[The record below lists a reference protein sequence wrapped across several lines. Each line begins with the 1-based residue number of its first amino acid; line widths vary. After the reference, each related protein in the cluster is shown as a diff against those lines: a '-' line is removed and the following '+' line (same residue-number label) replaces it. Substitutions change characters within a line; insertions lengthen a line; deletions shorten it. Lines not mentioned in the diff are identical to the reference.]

1 MTIVLQQPDIPICPI
16 NGKDYGGINMAH
28 NLTHGSPYSRLTE
41 RLNRFPQGAPTSKL
55 LFDILKILMTEQ
67 EAGLMAQLPIKPFNV
82 KQAAAIWKVSECE
95 ARKILEELASR
106 AILVD
111 IEQNG
116 EQIYAVP
123 PPMAG
128 FFEFSLMRIRD
139 DIDQKALSEL
149 FYQYIT
155 VEEDFMRDLVCGGD
169 IQMGRIFVKEPQI
182 PDEYA
187 LHVLDYERATN
198 VIESASHIGVSMCYC
213 RHKAMHAGTV
223 CDAPMDICMTFN
235 TTAATLIKHGHARK
249 IDAAECKDL
258 LTQAYEHNLV
268 QFGENVRRKV
278 NFICNCCSCCCEALL
293 AIKRFGVAQTICSNF
308 ITRVAANRCV
318 GCGKCEAVC
327 PVNAIE
333 MRGEGKERHAFVTAE
348 KCIGCGVCIKH
359 CPTKTLI
366 LEPRPHRMVTP
377 LDTTHKVVA
386 MATERGLLQELIFD
400 NNAMFSH
407 RLLAGVLE
415 AILKLPGLQRSF
427 AQAQLKSRYL
437 ENMITKAAG
446 GKK

>member
-1 MTIVLQQPDIPICPI
+1 M
-16 NGKDYGGINMAH
+16 GH
-28 NLTHGSPYSRLTE
+28 NLTHGSPYTRLIE
-41 RLNRFPQGAPTSKL
+41 RLNRFPQGAPESKL
-55 LFDILKILMTEQ
+55 LYDILKILMTEK
-67 EAGLMAQLPIKPFNV
+67 EAGLMAQLPIKPFDV
-82 KQAAAIWKVSECE
+82 KKAAEVWKMSECE
-95 ARKILEELASR
+95 AQKNLDALASR
-106 AILVD
+106 AIIVD

-128 FFEFSLMRIRD
+128 FFEFSLMRVRK
-139 DIDQKALSEL
+139 DIDQKTLSEL

-169 IQMGRIFVKEPQI
+169 IQMGRIFPQEPQI

-198 VIESASHIGVSMCYC
+198 VIDTASHIGISMCYC

-235 TTAATLIKHGHARK
+235 TSAATLIKYGHARQV
-249 IDAAECKDL
+249 DASECRDL
-258 LTQAYEHNLV
+258 LALAYEHNLV
-268 QFGENVRRKV
+268 QFGENVRKRV

-308 ITRVAANRCV
+308 ISEIDNAKCV
-318 GCGKCEAVC
+318 GCGKCEKIC

-333 MRGEGKERHAFVTAE
+333 MIEKDGIKKAHVIPER
-348 KCIGCGVCIKH
+348 CIGCGVCIKH
-359 CPTKTLI
+359 CPTKALQLKSRPNRLI
-366 LEPRPHRMVTP
+366 TP

-386 MATERGLLQELIFD
+386 MATERGKLQELIFD
-400 NNAMFSH
+400 NKVLFSH
-407 RLLAGVLE
+407 RLLGGVLG

-437 ENMITKAAG
+437 ERMITKAAG
-446 GKK
+446 DE

>member
-1 MTIVLQQPDIPICPI
+1 
-16 NGKDYGGINMAH
+16 MAH
-28 NLTHGSPYSRLTE
+28 NHTHGSQYSRLAE
-41 RLNRFPQGAPTSKL
+41 RLNRFPQGAPASKL
-55 LFDILKILMTEQ
+55 LFDILKILMTEK
-67 EAGLMAQLPIKPFNV
+67 EAGLMAQLPIKPFKV
-82 KQAAAIWKVSECE
+82 RQAAEIWKLSESE
-95 ARKILEELASR
+95 AQKVLDELASR

-128 FFEFSLMRIRD
+128 FFEFSLMRIRE

-149 FYQYIT
+149 FQQYIST
-155 VEEDFMRDLVCGGD
+155 EEDFMRDLVCGGD
-169 IQMGRIFVKEPQI
+169 TQMGRIFPQETQI

-198 VIESASHIGVSMCYC
+198 VIETASHIGVSMCYC
-213 RHKAMHAGTV
+213 RHKALHEGTA

-235 TTAATLIKHGHARK
+235 TSAATLIKHGHARQVD
-249 IDAAECKDL
+249 IYECKDL
-258 LTQAYEHNLV
+258 LQQAYEKDLV
-268 QFGENVRRKV
+268 QFGENVRKNV

-308 ITRVAANRCV
+308 ITKTDEENCI
-318 GCGKCEAVC
+318 GCGKCEKIC
-327 PVNAIE
+327 PVDAID
-333 MRGEGKERHAFVTAE
+333 MTGDGPVKKATIDPD

-359 CPTKTLI
+359 CPTRALI
-366 LEPRPHRMVTP
+366 FEPRPNRLITP
-377 LDTTHKVVA
+377 LNTTHRIVV

-400 NNAMFSH
+400 NKVLFSH
-407 RLLAGVLE
+407 RLLAGVLGS
-415 AILKLPGLQRSF
+415 ILKLPGLKRKL

-437 ENMITKAAG
+437 EALITKHGA
-446 GKK
+446 